1 MPLKPI
7 NYNNTIIYKIVSK
20 DITLTDSYIGHTTDL
35 IKRKYKHKKACNN
48 SNDND
53 YNNKVYKYIRN
64 NGGWESFDVIMIEKY
79 PCNDLNEAKR
89 RERYYIESLKSTL
102 NMTIPLRTD
111 AEYYLDNKEKIKEQV
126 KQYRIMHKEEIKI
139 RTKEYREKN
148 KEKIKA
154 RHSKI
159 ILCDTCMSKSTHQHT
174 ARHKRSLKHINAE
187 KLLNEMKSIIN
198 TYKHAEIRT

>member
-1 MPLKPI
+1 MPRKPI

-35 IKRKYKHKKACNN
+35 TKRKHGHKAACNN
-48 SNDND
+48 LKNSD
-53 YNNKVYKYIRN
+53 YNNKVYKYIRD
-64 NGGWESFDVIMIEKY
+64 NGGWENFDVIMIEKY

-102 NMTIPLRTD
+102 NMTIPLRND

-126 KQYRIMHKEEIKI
+126 KQYR
-139 RTKEYREKN
+139 EKN
-148 KEKIKA
+148 KDKIKA

-159 ILCDTCMSKSTHQHT
+159 ILCDTCMSKSTHLHM

-198 TYKHAEIRT
+198 TYKNAENRT